1 MHNECGCCCGCWNEE
16 ERPMHHM
23 HGGRHRN
30 ARDIVSELEE
40 YKQEL
45 ENQIVDLQ
53 KYIDTVRGP
62 KESSANE

>member
-1 MHNECGCCCGCWNEE
+1 
-16 ERPMHHM
+16 M

>member
-1 MHNECGCCCGCWNEE
+1 
-16 ERPMHHM
+16 MHHM